1 MSPDEPNLEGP
12 NQPLMPPGTP
22 GGPGDLPD
30 LRRGYR
36 RRELS
41 LADRVLLA
49 IAGLGGLARRLL
61 RTLRSLLPQTW
72 QAQLSD
78 ELLGAILLGAAVLL
92 LAIWQPLSRPA
103 SPPVAVAPSPVQP
116 EASAAA
122 PEDRLPLPSPLPLPL
137 TEVSP
142 EQTPIADL
150 QEQVAEITQSY
161 AAGLIETVQ
170 ARFQQGALQ
179 VDLGP
184 QWYDLSRQQ
193 QRQLAQDIYGRAEQ
207 LEFSQLYLFDRDGT
221 LVARSPVVGSQM
233 VILQGLLA
241 ADVGAKPSP

>member
-12 NQPLMPPGTP
+12 DQPLMPPPPGMP
-22 GGPGDLPD
+22 GGPEDLPD
-30 LRRGYR
+30 RRRGYR

-41 LADRVLLA
+41 VADRVLLA
-49 IAGLGGLARRLL
+49 IASLGGLARRLL
-61 RTLRSLLPQTW
+61 RTLRSLLPPTW

-103 SPPVAVAPSPVQP
+103 SPPVAFAPSPAQP
-116 EASAAA
+116 EVPAAA
-122 PEDRLPLPSPLPLPL
+122 PEDRLPLPL
-137 TEVSP
+137 TEISP

-179 VDLGP
+179 VDLGL

-193 QRQLAQDIYGRAEQ
+193 QQQLAQDIYGRAEQ
-207 LEFSQLYLFDRDGT
+207 LEFSQLYLFDSDGT